1 MLKKDLDIYDLLFD
15 IHIHNNKKPLNVMD
29 LIIQR
34 NRMQFSDWEMTSEK
48 K

>member
-15 IHIHNNKKPLNVMD
+15 IHIPNKKKPLNVMD

-34 NRMQFSDWEMTSEK
+34 NRMQFSDWEMTSE
-48 K
+48 

>member
-1 MLKKDLDIYDLLFD
+1 MLKKALDIYDLLFD
-15 IHIHNNKKPLNVMD
+15 IHIRNKKTLNVMD

-34 NRMQFSDWEMTSEK
+34 KRMQFSDWEMTSEK

>member
-15 IHIHNNKKPLNVMD
+15 IHIRKKKQLNVRD
-29 LIIQR
+29 SIIQR
-34 NRMQFSDWEMTSEK
+34 NSMQFSDCEMTSEK